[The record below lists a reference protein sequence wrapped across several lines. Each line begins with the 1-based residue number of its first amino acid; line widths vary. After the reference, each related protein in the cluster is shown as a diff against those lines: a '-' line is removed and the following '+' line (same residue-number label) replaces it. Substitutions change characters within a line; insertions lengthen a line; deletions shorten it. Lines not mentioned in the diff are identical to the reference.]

1 MYFAKR
7 TRAKVIDREGAREKE
22 RLCPGDTHTRSA
34 NNRRALSL
42 CGAWYYKHQNGPQS
56 YINAALHLRGPGSFL
71 FLSFPSCSCFP
82 ADRRATLLVSYELF
96 SPFHRGRT
104 FRGKT
109 SIKPVP
115 LERYEA
121 LVFRLFRRRL
131 VLLFPLPPLPISLYF
146 PFDPSLSNAPRA
158 RQLVG
163 PPVYV

>member
-1 MYFAKR
+1 MIR
-7 TRAKVIDREGAREKE
+7 TRDRPIIDVPYRCVALGITSTKTVPSRISTPPSTFAAR
-22 RLCPGDTHTRSA
+22 
-34 NNRRALSL
+34 
-42 CGAWYYKHQNGPQS
+42 
-56 YINAALHLRGPGSFL
+56 SFL

-163 PPVYV
+163 SPVYV